1 MPLPLGPV
9 LPPGI
14 QPHRERGVRRDEVL
28 GGGRQAARVSGG
40 PHPGEYIL
48 EMQAAPVTLSFTT
61 ESFLLLFV
69 PMLRFSTKRGWVGV

>member
-48 EMQAAPVTLSFTT
+48 ETPSLSFTT
-61 ESFLLLFV
+61 DYFLLLFV
-69 PMLRFSTKRGWVGV
+69 PMRRFSTRRGWVGV